1 MSVLVAEPNQTVIDE
16 QDRLD
21 DGRVE
26 LFQQLLWQVEL
37 PQLAEEIQPLLGLF
51 HNRVNVIVPL
61 QVLGDGGAQE
71 PE

>member
-1 MSVLVAEPNQTVIDE
+1 MM
-16 QDRLD
+16 

-37 PQLAEEIQPLLGLF
+37 PQLAKEEKSLLDLF
-51 HNRVNVIVPL
+51 HNGVNVIVPF

-71 PE
+71 SE